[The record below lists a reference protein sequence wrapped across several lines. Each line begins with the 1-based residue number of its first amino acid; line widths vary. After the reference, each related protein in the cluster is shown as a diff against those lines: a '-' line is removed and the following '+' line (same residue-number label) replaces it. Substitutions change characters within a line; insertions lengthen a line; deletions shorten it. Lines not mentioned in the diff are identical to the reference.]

1 MLSAPYQLFNNYLF
15 SVSDVY
21 SGLWVFA
28 LYFDT
33 GEGVG
38 GRVGVVGI
46 AVDIVDA
53 CVVIAADQLEI
64 ACKRLAV
71 NTTWYIQ
78 PAGISWD
85 ICFLCKI

>member
-1 MLSAPYQLFNNYLF
+1 MLGAPNLLFYNYLF
-15 SVSDVY
+15 PVSDVY
-21 SGLWVFA
+21 TGFGVFA
-28 LYFDT
+28 LYLDT